1 MTSRGAGDALGALL
15 LAVVTARGYAG
26 DRVTLAP
33 EPASP
38 RTDPEAA
45 GFRPQGLSDV
55 DRILEAAIAA
65 RAFPGAVLA
74 VGRGAAPVH
83 LRAFGRLTY
92 DAGAPEVRTDT
103 IYDLASLTKIVVTTT
118 LAMILVDEGR
128 LDLDA
133 RVSTFILEFRAP
145 VTIRQLLTH
154 SGGLVWWAPLYKE
167 LEGRAAFL
175 QRIVA
180 MDLDYA
186 PGTKSVYSDLGVLL
200 LGGILERAYGAGLD
214 VVAERRIFAPLGM
227 GDTQYRPPEALRPRI
242 APTEQDPWRGR
253 LLIGEVH
260 DENAFALGGV
270 APHAGLFGTAPD
282 LARFAEMLLG
292 GGARDGRRIVSRA
305 VAELFTARAGIPGST
320 RALGWDTPTDETGRR
335 GSMPDEP
342 GYSSAGS
349 LLSPRSFGHT
359 GFTGTSMWMDPERR
373 LYVILLT
380 NRVHP
385 TRENEAIRAVRAEVA
400 DAVVRA
406 LATP

>member
-1 MTSRGAGDALGALL
+1 MSAIADALRREGKRLIFTNGCFDLL
-15 LAVVTARGYAG
+15 HIGHMYLLREAKKFG
-26 DRVTLAP
+26 D
-33 EPASP
+33 
-38 RTDPEAA
+38 
-45 GFRPQGLSDV
+45 
-55 DRILEAAIAA
+55 
-65 RAFPGAVLA
+65 VL
-74 VGRGAAPVH
+74 V
-83 LRAFGRLTY
+83 
-92 DAGAPEVRTDT
+92 
-103 IYDLASLTKIVVTTT
+103 
-118 LAMILVDEGR
+118 VDEGR

-133 RVSTFILEFRAP
+133 RVSTFIPEFRAP

-200 LGGILERAYGAGLD
+200 LGGVLERVYGAGLD

-305 VAELFTARAGIPGST
+305 VAASEAERVGLRATDDEVRELVRSVFRTPEGTLDAQGIRAFATASSKSRTPGARYCGSCMARA
-320 RALGWDTPTDETGRR
+320 A
-335 GSMPDEP
+335 
-342 GYSSAGS
+342 
-349 LLSPRSFGHT
+349 RS
-359 GFTGTSMWMDPERR
+359 
-373 LYVILLT
+373 
-380 NRVHP
+380 
-385 TRENEAIRAVRAEVA
+385 
-400 DAVVRA
+400 
-406 LATP
+406 